1 MSSPPKTNRNY
12 RCNPSLLIDYEQED
26 GHHKYILIDVG
37 KDFKEQVLR
46 WFLHYKVPWLDAI
59 ILTHEHADAML
70 GLDDIREVLPCNP
83 CNDIDPTPIF
93 LNQFTMN
100 SVEIRFPYLVQKNL
114 KEEKELHQVAQ
125 LDWKIIEN
133 NCERPFNVADLKFTP
148 LPVMHGEDYVSLGFL
163 FGNKSRIAYV
173 SDVSRFP
180 KHTED
185 VISKS
190 GGGQVDLLILD
201 TLSKKRPRTTHFYLP
216 ESLEAVKRIQP
227 KRALFVGMTHQFEHY
242 RDNEELAEWSKRE
255 GIEVQLAYDGLKIPI
270 NL

>member
-1 MSSPPKTNRNY
+1 
-12 RCNPSLLIDYEQED
+12 
-26 GHHKYILIDVG
+26 
-37 KDFKEQVLR
+37 
-46 WFLHYKVPWLDAI
+46 
-59 ILTHEHADAML
+59 
-70 GLDDIREVLPCNP
+70 
-83 CNDIDPTPIF
+83 
-93 LNQFTMN
+93 
-100 SVEIRFPYLVQKNL
+100 
-114 KEEKELHQVAQ
+114 
-125 LDWKIIEN
+125 
-133 NCERPFNVADLKFTP
+133 VADLKFTP